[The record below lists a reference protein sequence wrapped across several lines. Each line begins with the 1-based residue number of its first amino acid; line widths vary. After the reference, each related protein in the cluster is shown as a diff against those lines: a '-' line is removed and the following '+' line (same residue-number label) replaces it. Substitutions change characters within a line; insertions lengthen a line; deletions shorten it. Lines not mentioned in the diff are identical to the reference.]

1 MCQEELYHTAT
12 VRAMFSQLPIL
23 LQDLPKRRMNLVEL
37 ADETMDKLKERPMS
51 EAM

>member
-1 MCQEELYHTAT
+1 MY
-12 VRAMFSQLPIL
+12 SQLPMLIE
-23 LQDLPKRRMNLVEL
+23 DLDKRRMNLVEL